1 MPSQQSKEQKWLRVL
16 ERAKI
21 VAKLEAPHQ
30 QRFLALMKNMQ
41 VASREQAGGEGRP
54 EYALEKVRLAAKR
67 RAVRELNAQRGAV
80 PDTSS
85 MQHNET
91 PDQQVSMGMMKKASS
106 GLRKSLF
113 SQTGAFS

>member
-67 RAVRELNAQRGAV
+67 RAVRELNAQRSNVAPEIITMPLEPV
-80 PDTSS
+80 APTMAKFRS
-85 MQHNET
+85 
-91 PDQQVSMGMMKKASS
+91 
-106 GLRKSLF
+106 
-113 SQTGAFS
+113 

>member
-1 MPSQQSKEQKWLRVL
+1 MPNQQSKEQKWLRVL

-67 RAVRELNAQRGAV
+67 RAVRELNAQRSNVVAPEIITMPLEPV
-80 PDTSS
+80 APTMVRFRS
-85 MQHNET
+85 
-91 PDQQVSMGMMKKASS
+91 
-106 GLRKSLF
+106 
-113 SQTGAFS
+113 